1 MSAIDPVY
9 ASHMSNLYR
18 AHNGWLRGWL
28 KRRLGCSEQ
37 AADLA
42 QDAFVRLLTSRE
54 ALQLQEPR
62 AFLTTIARRV
72 LANHFR
78 RQALERAWLEALAA
92 LPEPLSVPLE
102 EQAIMLETLVEI
114 DRLLERLSWPV
125 RKAFLLSQLDGLSHA
140 EIAADLGV
148 SVSTVKRYIVRAA
161 RQCYFPD

>member
-1 MSAIDPVY
+1 MSSIDPVY
-9 ASHMSNLYR
+9 ASHMSSLYQ

-72 LANHFR
+72 LASHFR

-92 LPEPLSVPLE
+92 LPEPLSVSLE

-114 DRLLERLSWPV
+114 DRLLDNLSWPV
-125 RKAFLLSQLDGLSHA
+125 RKAFLLSQLDGLGHA
-140 EIAADLGV
+140 EIAAELGV